1 MKLVTYLENGAE
13 TVGALTRDGTAVF
26 PLPVPDMNTL
36 IETMSLSDLRSA
48 AETAER
54 AGCAPPSGGGC
65 FVRPH
70 PPPPAGYFMPRHEL
84 QRPRPGGRPL

>member
-54 AGCAPPSGGGC
+54 AGALRPLAEVD
-65 FVRPH
+65 VRPH